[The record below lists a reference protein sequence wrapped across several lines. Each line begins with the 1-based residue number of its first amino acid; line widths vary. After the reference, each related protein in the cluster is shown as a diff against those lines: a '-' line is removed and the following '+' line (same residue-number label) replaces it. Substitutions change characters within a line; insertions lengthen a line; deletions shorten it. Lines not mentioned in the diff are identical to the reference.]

1 MLGRAENFTLHK
13 LCLQKKRNFE
23 MLGNPL
29 KLKEDLLLDM
39 DKNGGIVKGKGKTR
53 VSGKNDMIL

>member
-1 MLGRAENFTLHK
+1 
-13 LCLQKKRNFE
+13 